1 MLTDIALKALKP
13 APKPY
18 KRSDGGGLFIFVKP
32 NGGKFWSLGCNVNGK
47 QKFFSGGSYPTVSLR
62 EARDWRAAIKA
73 QLLLGLEPNARPKP
87 RKQRRALSPD
97 EPPPDSFEAVALEWY
112 ETRLLSWSPRYAGVL
127 MRRMKADIFPIVGR
141 QPIDTITPRQMLEAL
156 RAIEKRGSVE
166 MAHRVK
172 NHCSE
177 VFRYAIPDG
186 RCQSDPCRDLA
197 PAMAKP
203 KPKQHRAKVAS
214 KDLPAFFAKLN
225 ADGGDRMSHLALR
238 WTILTMV
245 RSQETRFAEW
255 SEFEGL
261 DTEEPMWRIPP
272 ERMKMRSEHLVP
284 LPPQAVKMLD
294 EIRRINVYLA
304 AGNMKFGRFLFP
316 VPTSKTG
323 TISEN
328 RMLDIMYRIGL
339 RGKATVHGFRG
350 LASTVLNESGLFEP
364 DWIENQLAHTP
375 RGVRA
380 AYNSARYLGH
390 RRKMMEWWADY
401 LDVAETRGKATLST
415 IPGSEVGQIG

>member
-1 MLTDIALKALKP
+1 MLTDIALKNLKP
-13 APKPY
+13 QSKAY
-18 KRSDGGGLFIFVKP
+18 KRSDGGGLFVTVLP
-32 NGGKFWSLGCNVNGK
+32 NGRKYWGIACRVAGK
-47 QKFFSGGSYPTVSLR
+47 QKFLSGGAYPEVSLR
-62 EARDWRAAIKA
+62 DARDWREAIKA
-73 QLLLGLEPNARPKP
+73 QIVLGMELTAQPKSRVKLAKSP
-87 RKQRRALSPD
+87 PAKPATDALD
-97 EPPPDSFEAVALEWY
+97 GSFKAVALEWY
-112 ETRLLSWSPRYAGVL
+112 ETRLLGWSPRYAGVL
-127 MRRMKADIFPIVGR
+127 MRRMKADIFPVLGDE
-141 QPIDTITPRQMLEAL
+141 PIASITPRQMLEAL

-186 RCQSDPCRDLA
+186 RCESDPCRDLA
-197 PAMAKP
+197 PAMARP
-203 KPKQHRAKVAS
+203 KPTQHRAKVAI
-214 KDLPAFFAKLN
+214 KDLPEFFAKLN
-225 ADGGDRMSHLALR
+225 MDGGDRLSHLALR

-245 RSQETRFAEW
+245 RTQETRFAEW

-261 DTEEPMWRIPP
+261 DTEEPVWRIPP
-272 ERMKMRSEHLVP
+272 ERMKMRSEHIVP
-284 LPPQAVKMLD
+284 LPPQGVALLD
-294 EIRRINVYLA
+294 EIRRSNRYLA
-304 AGNMKFGRFLFP
+304 GGNMKFGRYLFP
-316 VPTSKTG
+316 VVGTKTS

-380 AYNSARYLGH
+380 AYNSARYLSH
-390 RRKMMEWWADY
+390 RRKMMEWWAEY
-401 LDVAETRGKATLST
+401 LTQAEMRGMNGRSAKADVE
-415 IPGSEVGQIG
+415 

>member
-1 MLTDIALKALKP
+1 MLTDISLKNLKP
-13 APKPY
+13 ESKVY
-18 KRSDGGGLFIFVKP
+18 KRSDGGGLFVTVTP
-32 NGGKFWSLGCNVNGK
+32 NGRKYWGIGCRVGGK
-47 QKFFSGGSYPTVSLR
+47 QKFLSGGAYPEVSLR
-62 EARDWRAAIKA
+62 DARDWREAIKA
-73 QLLLGLEPNARPKP
+73 QILLGMELTAQPKSRVKVTKTPPPKP
-87 RKQRRALSPD
+87 TTDAL
-97 EPPPDSFEAVALEWY
+97 EDSFKAVALEWH
-112 ETRLLSWSPRYAGVL
+112 ETRLLGWSPRYAGVV
-127 MRRMKADIFPIVGR
+127 MRAMKANIFPVIGDE
-141 QPIDTITPRQMLEAL
+141 PIASITPRQMLEAF
-156 RAIEKRGSVE
+156 RTIEKRGSIE

-186 RCQSDPCRDLA
+186 RCESDPCRDLA

-203 KPKQHRAKVAS
+203 KPVQHRAKVAM
-214 KDLPAFFAKLN
+214 KDLPDFFAKLN
-225 ADGGDRMSHLALR
+225 LDGGDRMSHLALR

-261 DTEEPMWRIPP
+261 DTQEPLWRIPS

-284 LPPQAVKMLD
+284 LPPQALSLLD
-294 EIRRINVYLA
+294 EIRRANVYLA

-316 VPTSKTG
+316 VASSKTG

-328 RMLDIMYRIGL
+328 RMLDIMYRVGL

-364 DWIENQLAHTP
+364 DWIENQLAHTA

-380 AYNSARYLGH
+380 AYNAARYLSH
-390 RRKMMEWWADY
+390 RRKMMVWWADY
-401 LDVAETRGKATLST
+401 LDEAEQRGLN
-415 IPGSEVGQIG
+415 P